1 LHNTATKMRYTAPL
15 IAALAATASAT
26 APASSLE
33 QRKTTLYTLELAAG
47 ETVEV
52 DEDTKF
58 QMIDDHVHFFDITDW
73 KNHKPAAR
81 IMAAGDF
88 PTAIKHKDAVE
99 KVIDNVDLKK
109 AEKQL
114 RRFSAF
120 HNRYFNSRYGVEAA
134 EWLYKEV
141 QKIIKR
147 TGHPLASTRL
157 IQHQAWSQPSIVVSI
172 PGKVRLKT
180 IIAGSHLDSVISDD
194 RGAGRAPGADD
205 NGSASIMLLNI
216 LGSLLE
222 DPRIA
227 KGDHLNTIELHWYS
241 AEETGLLGSQ
251 DIFNSYS
258 RLGIE
263 VQAMLNQDMVG
274 YKGRDGNERFG
285 LITDFTDPGQNEF
298 LKLLID
304 EYADITYEENECGYA
319 CSDHA
324 SANRNGYPSSF
335 LFETPFGNHNP
346 HIHTPND
353 TIEYVDFEHVAQHV
367 KVTSGF
373 LYELAHHD
381 FAA

>member
-1 LHNTATKMRYTAPL
+1 M
-15 IAALAATASAT
+15 
-26 APASSLE
+26 
-33 QRKTTLYTLELAAG
+33 
-47 ETVEV
+47 
-52 DEDTKF
+52 
-58 QMIDDHVHFFDITDW
+58 HFFDITDW
-73 KNHKPAAR
+73 KDHSPAMR
-81 IMAAGDF
+81 IMSSSNYPAEV
-88 PTAIKHKDAVE
+88 KHKDAVE
-99 KVIDNVDLKK
+99 KIIEKVDLKK
-109 AEKQL
+109 VEKQL
-114 RRFSAF
+114 RCFSSF

-134 EWLYKEV
+134 QWLFEEV
-141 QKIIKR
+141 NKVIKKS
-147 TGHPLASTRL
+147 GHPLASSRL

-227 KGDHLNTIELHWYS
+227 EGDHLNTIELHWYS

-258 RLGIE
+258 RLGIQVE
-263 VQAMLNQDMVG
+263 AMLNQDMVG
-274 YKGRDGNERFG
+274 YKGRDGVERFG
-285 LITDFTDPGQNEF
+285 LISDFVDPAQNEF
-298 LKLLID
+298 LKVLID
-304 EYADITYEENECGYA
+304 EYADIPYEENACGYA

-324 SANRNGYPSSF
+324 SANRNGFPSSF

-353 TIEYVDFEHVAQHV
+353 TMEHVDFDHVAQHV

-373 LYELAHHD
+373 LYELAHHQ
-381 FAA
+381 FT